1 MSNDW
6 DYFYGVGNWRSRL
19 ITLKQSKRWKFLRSC
34 NTLAPLSSRNNN
46 LSCTTPSEQRR
57 LHSWLIYTFPLQS
70 CNFQTNLNKF
80 LDWSHKSFDDLRYNN
95 NNRQKHFKPA
105 ELIWWLDTKS
115 CSVQIAF
122 ARTQKVLYI
131 KACKFRPRAL
141 KPGLLYT
148 FFHESWP
155 GVCVSVGRLIFVRAI
170 STNHPQCQLQDWE
183 AGYRFSI
190 HCCCKVCFA
199 PQTLRS
205 ASKLR
210 LRACWPHEKN
220 KALNR

>member
-1 MSNDW
+1 MSSVVFIAGWFILFHYNHVI
-6 DYFYGVGNWRSRL
+6 FRQIL
-19 ITLKQSKRWKFLRSC
+19 INFLTGLINHLMICVTTTTGRRISSQ
-34 NTLAPLSSRNNN
+34 LS
-46 LSCTTPSEQRR
+46 
-57 LHSWLIYTFPLQS
+57 W
-70 CNFQTNLNKF
+70 
-80 LDWSHKSFDDLRYNN
+80 FDGYI
-95 NNRQKHFKPA
+95 QK
-105 ELIWWLDTKS
+105 
-115 CSVQIAF
+115 VF
-122 ARTQKVLYI
+122 ARTQKVLYM

-170 STNHPQCQLQDWE
+170 STNHPRCQLQDWE

>member
-1 MSNDW
+1 M
-6 DYFYGVGNWRSRL
+6 
-19 ITLKQSKRWKFLRSC
+19 
-34 NTLAPLSSRNNN
+34 NNN
-46 LSCTTPSEQRR
+46 LSCSTPSEQRR
-57 LHSWLIYTFPLQS
+57 LVSIAGWFILFHYNHVIFRQILINFLTGLINHLMICATTTGGRISASWADSMTRYKELYCSNCFCQ
-70 CNFQTNLNKF
+70 NF
-80 LDWSHKSFDDLRYNN
+80 
-95 NNRQKHFKPA
+95 
-105 ELIWWLDTKS
+105 I
-115 CSVQIAF
+115 
-122 ARTQKVLYI
+122 VLYL

-170 STNHPQCQLQDWE
+170 STNHPRCQLQDWE